1 MEVRQKIFVLNIFLN
16 SVHMWIGGE
25 IYVLVPPGPAG
36 SLLPNNGEN
45 PLTRLNKLPK
55 IYSTMVVL

>member
-1 MEVRQKIFVLNIFLN
+1 
-16 SVHMWIGGE
+16 MWIGGE
-25 IYVLVPPGPAG
+25 IYVLVPPSPAG

-55 IYSTMVVL
+55 IYSTMVVG